1 MSQDPSGRDVAEV
14 INELIDLV
22 REIKQIEWITHRGAE
37 RQPLEELEEFLVPHI
52 DAIADLEA
60 RAGSSLAR
68 IVTPSAHP
76 RAPLGA
82 FSAPDVVRERLIP
95 HLRAVSADVR
105 EYARTA
111 GESEADLLT
120 RLADGLDR
128 HADALSP
135 GGA

>member
-1 MSQDPSGRDVAEV
+1 MSQEPSGRDVAEV

-37 RQPLEELEEFLVPHI
+37 REPLEELEEFLVPHI
-52 DAIADLEA
+52 DAIADIEA
-60 RAGSSLAR
+60 RTGGSLAR

-82 FSAPDVVRERLIP
+82 SSAPDAVRGQLVP
-95 HLRAVSADVR
+95 HLRAVALDVR
-105 EYARTA
+105 DHARTG
-111 GESEADLLT
+111 GEPEADMLT